1 MATET
6 PRKKSVRPVF
16 LIYGIAALLISV
28 ALVALTVGG
37 NPFDAQPGL
46 RFFNG
51 STLENPFGLPEP
63 VLLVLFAF
71 TTLSGIASI
80 LKFLFDS
87 VLATARFVG
96 RIAKRSPA
104 QSK

>member
-16 LIYGIAALLISV
+16 LIYGVIALLISV
-28 ALVALTVGG
+28 ALVVLAVGG
-37 NPFDAQPGL
+37 NPLDLQPEGL
-46 RFFNG
+46 RDF
-51 STLENPFGLPEP
+51 SLENPLGLPRP
-63 VLLVLFAF
+63 ALAVIVAF

-87 VLATARFVG
+87 MVATARFV
-96 RIAKRSPA
+96 RRATKRSSAP
-104 QSK
+104 SK